1 MTTALGALLLMI
13 PVRWVYIAVFIFAC
27 MAVGLAAGTQTL
39 GIALALSVVFVFTA
53 LALEPLVAE
62 VPPNQS
68 DEELGKSA

>member
-39 GIALALSVVFVFTA
+39 GIALALSVVCFVY
-53 LALEPLVAE
+53 LA
-62 VPPNQS
+62 N
-68 DEELGKSA
+68 